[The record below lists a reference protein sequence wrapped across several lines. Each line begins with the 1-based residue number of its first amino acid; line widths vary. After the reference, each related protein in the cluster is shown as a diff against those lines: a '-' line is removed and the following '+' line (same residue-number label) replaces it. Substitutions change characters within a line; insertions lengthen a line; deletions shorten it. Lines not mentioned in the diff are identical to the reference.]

1 MFFKKKKKIISQDE
15 FAKILIEKLVLNID
29 GLKVISQKYSTLH
42 TEYKNNKYLYSHQE
56 AYEKYLDN
64 PDSIDEILLGQIK
77 AYISSHVETKIVNV
91 EKIFPRI
98 EKKEFVKEYSEG
110 ANHYEFENF
119 VRKQINE
126 ELFVFFIEERGDS
139 IFPIQNSDLV
149 DLNYSMDDLWQKA
162 VKNLSNLPNVEK
174 HNTEGL
180 YKIVAGGLYESSFI
194 ILDLVLRRECSVI
207 GDIVVAIPT
216 RDTLFITG
224 SEDQKN
230 LSELR
235 DIIEKLKNEGHS
247 IISDKLFVLNDD
259 NQLVVLEKHL
269 EECLIYQDLQ
279 ELKQKNEILFEKEL
293 LAENE
298 FADLIIKKLSERIE
312 GIKIISRSR
321 LSINT
326 EYINRKYGYTYIK
339 CYKDYLKRPHLIE
352 DIIDKYLDLPFDF
365 HTRKDII
372 ETEKILPI
380 FKGREA
386 VKILSQD
393 LRDFEKLIFER
404 YNEEL
409 SVYYIENAGKVHRF
423 IRKSDMA
430 DLNYS
435 IEDLRAKALEN
446 LTAIPEVSIEGGD
459 GLYSLKYKGELASSL
474 MLVELLW
481 NKENFP
487 VRGDIVVAIPNPKA
501 VYVTGSIDQKN
512 ILEITNHIK
521 QLKDNE
527 EEIVSDKLF
536 VFKANR
542 FEVLE

>member
-1 MFFKKKKKIISQDE
+1 MFFKKKKKIFSQDE

-29 GLKVISQKYSTLH
+29 GLKVISQKHSNLQTQ
-42 TEYKNNKYLYSHQE
+42 YKNDKYLFSHVK
-56 AYEKYLDN
+56 AYEKYLDH
-64 PDSIDEILLGQIK
+64 PDSIDEILLKQIEF
-77 AYISSHVETKIVNV
+77 YIVTHVGTAKVNV

-98 EKKEFVKEYSEG
+98 ENKEFVKENTEG
-110 ANHYEFENF
+110 EDRYEFENLI
-119 VRKQINE
+119 RKQLNE
-126 ELFVFFIEERGDS
+126 ELFVLFIEERGDS
-139 IFPIQNSDLV
+139 IYPIQNRDLV
-149 DLNYSMDDLWQKA
+149 DLNYSIEDLWQKA
-162 VKNLSNLPNVEK
+162 TQNLANIPNMQS
-174 HNTEGL
+174 HNTNGL
-180 YKIVAGGLYESSFI
+180 IRISVDGLYESSI
-194 ILDLVLRRECSVI
+194 VLLDLVLRREFSVM
-207 GDIVVAIPT
+207 GDIVVAVPT
-216 RDTLFITG
+216 RDTFFITG

-230 LSELR
+230 ISELR
-235 DIIEKLKNEGHS
+235 DIIKNIKEEGHS

-269 EECLIYQDLQ
+269 EQRLMYQDLH

-293 LAENE
+293 LTENE

-312 GIKIISRSR
+312 GIKIISQSR

-326 EYINRKYGYTYIK
+326 EYLNRKYGYTYVK
-339 CYKDYLKRPHLIE
+339 CYKDYLKQPHLIE
-352 DIIDKYLDLPFDF
+352 DILDKYLDLPFDF
-365 HTRKDII
+365 HTRKGIV
-372 ETEKILPI
+372 EAEKILPI

-409 SVYYIENAGKVHRF
+409 SIYYIENAGKVHRF

-446 LTAIPEVSIEGGD
+446 LTAVPEVSIERGD
-459 GLYSLKYKGELASSL
+459 GLYSLKYKRELASSL